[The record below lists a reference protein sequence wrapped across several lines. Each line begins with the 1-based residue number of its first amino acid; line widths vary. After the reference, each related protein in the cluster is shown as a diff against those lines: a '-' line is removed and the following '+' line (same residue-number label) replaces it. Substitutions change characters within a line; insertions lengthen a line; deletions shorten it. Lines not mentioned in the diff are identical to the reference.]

1 MPPKYEGKITA
12 VSYVEPMFEQNSVY
26 MLIGLSTGH
35 IWVLDTRSNSF
46 LHSAKVLDCAIH
58 KMACSVSRI
67 VVEGAEDT
75 KIHSWELKKTIGD
88 FDYTASDPVYFFAG
102 PEKILTLDGFP
113 SASHYDITAAEAF
126 FISSNNSVW
135 LANFIEGATVKL
147 KSCHHPDGKFS
158 SIDFKYVSPNQFRP
172 PQT

>member
-35 IWVLDTRSNSF
+35 IWILDTRSNSF

-88 FDYTASDPVYFFAG
+88 
-102 PEKILTLDGFP
+102 
-113 SASHYDITAAEAF
+113 
-126 FISSNNSVW
+126 
-135 LANFIEGATVKL
+135 
-147 KSCHHPDGKFS
+147 
-158 SIDFKYVSPNQFRP
+158 
-172 PQT
+172 